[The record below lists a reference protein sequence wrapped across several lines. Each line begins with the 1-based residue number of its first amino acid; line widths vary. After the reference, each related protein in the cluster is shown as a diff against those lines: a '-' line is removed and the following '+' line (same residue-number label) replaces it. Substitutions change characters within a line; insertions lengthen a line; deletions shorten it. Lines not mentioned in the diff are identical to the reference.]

1 MLFRPLPDGSA
12 LAISQPAHA
21 WISGQL
27 ARAWGGAVAGV
38 DRLPELF
45 ILAAEQHDIGWLPW
59 EAAPTRDPA
68 TGHPYD
74 FVSLPRDRH
83 TALWS
88 AGVATAA
95 ASYGPQ
101 VALLVSLHGL
111 AIYALTPDEKR
122 APEDLAAV
130 QRFRA
135 EQEVM
140 QARLRPQVA
149 ASEAEIADQR
159 AILLALDL
167 MSLVICG
174 AMGRAPRHTPPVPLA
189 GGTARLALAFP
200 GDGWE
205 RLTVDPW
212 PFRESVVTVGCL
224 ARHLPAGGFSD
235 EAAMREAIAA
245 APVETITT
253 TLVPSAATLSPNP
266 ARSGAS
272 M

>member
-1 MLFRPLPDGSA
+1 VLFRPLPDGSA
-12 LAISQPAHA
+12 LAVSQPAHA

-27 ARAWGGAVAGV
+27 ARAWGGPVAGIE
-38 DRLPELF
+38 RLPELF

-68 TGHPYD
+68 TGRPYS
-74 FVSLPRDRH
+74 FIALPRDQH

-88 AGVATAA
+88 AGVETAR
-95 ASYGPQ
+95 ASYGPH

-122 APEDLAAV
+122 DPDDLAAV

-135 EQEVM
+135 EQEAV
-140 QARLRPQVA
+140 QARLRAAIA
-149 ASEAEIADQR
+149 ASAEEIAAQR

-174 AMGRAPRHTPPVPLA
+174 TMGRELRRTPPVPLA
-189 GGTARLALAFP
+189 AGATRLTLAFA
-200 GDGWE
+200 GEGWE

-212 PFRESVVTVGCL
+212 PFRDAAVTVSCPARRL
-224 ARHLPAGGFSD
+224 AGRFGD
-235 EAAMREAIAA
+235 EAAMRAALAA
-245 APVETITT
+245 APVGTVEARLT
-253 TLVPSAATLSPNP
+253 P
-266 ARSGAS
+266 A
-272 M
+272 

>member
-27 ARAWGGAVAGV
+27 AREWGGPVAGV
-38 DRLPELF
+38 DRLPDLF

-59 EAAPTRDPA
+59 EVAPTRDPA
-68 TGHPYD
+68 TGRPYD
-74 FVSLPRDRH
+74 FVSLPRDQH

-88 AGVATAA
+88 AGVATAV
-95 ASYGPQ
+95 ASYGPH

-111 AIYALTPDEKR
+111 AIYALTPDER
-122 APEDLAAV
+122 RTPEDLAAV

-135 EQEVM
+135 EQEAM

-149 ASEAEIADQR
+149 ASDAQIADQR

-174 AMGRAPRHTPPVPLA
+174 AMGREPRRTPPVPLA
-189 GGTARLALAFP
+189 GGTTRLALAFP
-200 GDGWE
+200 GAGWD

-235 EAAMREAIAA
+235 EATMREALAA
-245 APVETITT
+245 APVVTITM
-253 TLVPSAATLSPNP
+253 TLVPPSAIPSPSP

-272 M
+272 R

>member
-27 ARAWGGAVAGV
+27 ARAWGGTAAGV
-38 DRLPELF
+38 ERLPELF
-45 ILAAEQHDIGWLPW
+45 ILAAEQHDIGWLRW

-68 TGHPYD
+68 TGRPYD
-74 FVSLPRDRH
+74 FVALPRETH

-88 AGVATAA
+88 AGVEAAA

-101 VALLVSLHGL
+101 VALLASLHGL

-122 APEDLAAV
+122 APDDLAAV

-135 EQEVM
+135 EQEMV
-140 QARLRPQVA
+140 QARLRPQTA

-174 AMGRAPRHTPPVPLA
+174 AMGRETRRTPPVPLA
-189 GGTARLALAFP
+189 DGTARLALAFP
-200 GDGWE
+200 AEGWDH
-205 RLTVDPW
+205 LTIDPW
-212 PFRESVVTVGCL
+212 PFRDARVTVGCL
-224 ARHLPAGGFSD
+224 ARRLPPGRFPD
-235 EAAMREAIAA
+235 ETSMRAAVAS
-245 APVETITT
+245 APVETLT
-253 TLVPSAATLSPNP
+253 ATLTPP
-266 ARSGAS
+266 
-272 M
+272 

>member
-1 MLFRPLPDGSA
+1 VLFRPLPDGSA

-21 WISGQL
+21 WVSGQL
-27 ARAWGGAVAGV
+27 AREWGGAVAGV

-68 TGHPYD
+68 SSRPYD
-74 FVSLPRDRH
+74 FVALPRDQH

-88 AGVATAA
+88 AGVTTAA
-95 ASYGPQ
+95 ASYGPY

-111 AIYALTPDEKR
+111 AIYALTPDERR

-130 QRFRA
+130 RRFRA

-149 ASEAEIADQR
+149 ASDAHIADQR

-174 AMGRAPRHTPPVPLA
+174 AMGRELRRTPPVPLA
-189 GGTARLALAFP
+189 GGATRLALAFP
-200 GDGWE
+200 GGGWD

-212 PFRESVVTVGCL
+212 PFRDDPITVECL
-224 ARHLPAGGFSD
+224 ARHLPADGFAD
-235 EAAMREAIAA
+235 EAAMREALAA
-245 APVETITT
+245 APVETIT
-253 TLVPSAATLSPNP
+253 ATLSPAATP
-266 ARSGAS
+266 SPSRARSGAS
-272 M
+272 R